1 MKINKAIKSIK
12 VIKKKINNI
21 TQKNKLDNKLM
32 ELCPIGLKPF
42 EKKFSVKPTEEKN
55 SKMKKD
61 HTKTMKEF
69 SKELLSKFAPNSIK
83 PENDFYDYINF
94 QWLKDVS
101 VEKQQDYLTQIDDFR
116 LTQDKVYHE
125 LNDIILDYIKTHHD
139 KLSRNLKNYYT
150 SVINMN
156 PKSYTRQLAKEA
168 EQLIIDYKAAHG
180 VVDETAKIELQ
191 KWYLADKGVSIQ
203 NEICALIKTTASQNL
218 PE

>member
-1 MKINKAIKSIK
+1 MRINKIIKSIK

-21 TQKNKLDNKLM
+21 TQKNKLDNKLL

-42 EKKFSVKPTEEKN
+42 EKKFSEKPMEEKN
-55 SKMKKD
+55 SKMKKE

-94 QWLKDVS
+94 QWLKNIS
-101 VEKQQDYLTQIDDFR
+101 VDKQQDYLTQIDDFR

-125 LNDIILDYIKTHHD
+125 LNDIILDYIKTHDD

-168 EQLIIDYKAAHG
+168 EQLITDYTTGQKLYYP
-180 VVDETAKIELQ
+180 KIE
-191 KWYLADKGVSIQ
+191 DSIKLD
-203 NEICALIKTTASQNL
+203 N
-218 PE
+218 